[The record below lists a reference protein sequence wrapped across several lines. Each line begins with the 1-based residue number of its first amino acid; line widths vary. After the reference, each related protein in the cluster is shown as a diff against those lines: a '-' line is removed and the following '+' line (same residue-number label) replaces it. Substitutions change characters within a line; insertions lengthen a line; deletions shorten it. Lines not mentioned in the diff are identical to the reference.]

1 MDYKI
6 DIPKIMLGLNIIIIG
21 LYILLGNT
29 GVVDFG
35 YLAYFIKFWPL
46 IIITIGL
53 DMILR
58 NYNLG
63 YIGSVIFSIFLILAI
78 IASTNGPAGS
88 SVRKFLTV
96 PENPTSWSDYWG
108 GWNINIFDF
117 TPAETKSYSEKLD
130 PVPKAIVFDM
140 SSSRVKN
147 ASIILKKSP
156 TASIKYDI
164 MLRSKTGDEKK
175 LSLITDFDGSLTI
188 KEPEKNDIDLKI
200 KMEVQIPETTVC
212 IFRGTQGSIE
222 VQDNWK
228 GGLDF
233 AGLVNYSIK
242 AKNLD
247 EDFEFKTVSG
257 SIDVGSAKNMRIET
271 GSGSITMEGTTGE
284 LTATTISG
292 SVIINSFENG
302 IIKTTSGDISVRS
315 TGKIEIKTISGDV
328 KVESVGNM
336 MSISTTS
343 GDIMIGEFNSNS
355 SSSKISSI
363 SGDVSMGL
371 GKQASI
377 KGECSSTSGDI
388 NLSGLKRTES
398 KNGFMFGDGRG
409 SLDISTTSGD
419 ISVLER

>member
-1 MDYKI
+1 MDYKV
-6 DIPKIMLGLNIIIIG
+6 DISKIMLGLNIIIIG

-46 IIITIGL
+46 IIISIGL

-63 YIGSVIFSIFLILAI
+63 YIGSVIFSIFLVLAI
-78 IASTNGPAGS
+78 IASTNGPAGT

-96 PENPTSWSDYWG
+96 PENPTSWSNYWG

-130 PVPKAIVFDM
+130 PASKAIVFDM
-140 SSSRVKN
+140 SSPRIKN
-147 ASIILKKSP
+147 ASIILKKS
-156 TASIKYDI
+156 TAVSIKYDI
-164 MLRSKTGDEKK
+164 MPRSKINGEAK
-175 LSLITDFDGSLTI
+175 LTMITDFDGSLTI
-188 KEPEKNDIDLKI
+188 KEPEKIDVDMKI
-200 KMEVQIPETTVC
+200 KMEIQIPETTVC

-222 VQDNWK
+222 IQDDWK

-233 AGLVNYSIK
+233 AGLTNYSIK

-247 EDFEFKTVSG
+247 QNFEFKTVSG
-257 SIDVGSAKNMRIET
+257 SIAIGSAKNMRVET
-271 GSGSITMEGTTGE
+271 GSGNIRMEGTTGE

-292 SVIINSFENG
+292 LVVVNSFENG
-302 IIKTTSGDISVRS
+302 TIRTTSGDISAKNA
-315 TGKIEIKTISGDV
+315 GNIEIKTISGDV
-328 KVESVGNM
+328 KVESVGNT

-363 SGDVSMGL
+363 SGDVSVKL

-388 NLSGLKRTES
+388 NLSGLRRTES
-398 KNGFMFGDGRG
+398 ANGFMFGDGRG